1 MYHYT
6 VQNTAATPFFFAQTG
21 NWSTYIERKVLQS
34 VFIPAGTH
42 VLRFTTV
49 TAGLNVKL
57 LSFHPSDTVSD
68 SIGQDL
74 PSPAF
79 YVRSAVVDP
88 RDARG
93 LTLNAKNAN
102 NIGDGDSVVITL
114 NVPYPT
120 TYQVLEHICKAV
132 VTVSCYMFSL

>member
-1 MYHYT
+1 LYCT
-6 VQNTAATPFFFAQTG
+6 TAATPFFFAQTG
-21 NWSTYIERKVLQS
+21 SWSTYIERTVLQS

-57 LSFHPSDTVSD
+57 LTFHPSDTVSD

-88 RDARG
+88 RDVHG
-93 LTLNAKNAN
+93 LTLDKIGRAK
-102 NIGDGDSVVITL
+102 NIGDGDSIVITL

-120 TYQVLEHICKAV
+120 TYQVCAQLQ
-132 VTVSCYMFSL
+132 SL

>member
-1 MYHYT
+1 
-6 VQNTAATPFFFAQTG
+6 
-21 NWSTYIERKVLQS
+21 

-74 PSPAF
+74 PSRAF
-79 YVRSAVVDP
+79 YVRSAVIDP
-88 RDARG
+88 KDARG
-93 LTLNAKNAN
+93 LTLNAKNVN

-120 TYQVLEHICKAV
+120 TYQVLEIYI
-132 VTVSCYMFSL
+132 SCSYSYELRVLAIACCACTKCYTTLL